1 MNKMKTIFLRAQI
14 IQGEL
19 CHYLSLHKNAVFI
32 MLIINHTYIN
42 TALQIN
48 AAKYA
53 ACILWHFFVTT
64 VHKIKKKICWLED
77 SLLQ

>member
-1 MNKMKTIFLRAQI
+1 MNKLKTIFLRVQV

-19 CHYLSLHKNAVFI
+19 CHYLSLYKNAVFI
-32 MLIINHTYIN
+32 TLIINHTYIN
-42 TALQIN
+42 TALQLD

-53 ACILWHFFVTT
+53 ACTLALLCYQSAQN
-64 VHKIKKKICWLED
+64 KKKLCWLED